1 MSVICPTIT
10 AFDPHEYRAQIEQ
23 VEGFAKRIH
32 IDLMDGDFAPSVSPD
47 LTTVWWPDNLVADIH
62 LMYRYPES
70 QIEELQKLK
79 PNLVVVHFEADM
91 NHARFVEA
99 LHESGIKAGL
109 AILQE
114 TSVDEALDTI
124 KIYDHVLVFSGNLGY
139 HGGEVNLKLLGKVA
153 SIKQALPDIE
163 VAWDGGINAENA
175 HELAQAGVNVL
186 NVGGFIQKSD
196 DPLKAYK
203 QIESNLK

>member
-23 VEGFAKRIH
+23 VEGYAKRIH

-47 LTTVWWPDNLVADIH
+47 ISNVWWPDNLQADIH
-62 LMYRYPES
+62 LMYQHPEEH
-70 QIEELQKLK
+70 IEELQKLK
-79 PNLVVVHFEADM
+79 PNLVVVHYESDT

-114 TSVDEALDTI
+114 TSVDEALATI

-139 HGGEVNLKLLGKVA
+139 HGGEVNLKLIGKVA
-153 SIKQALPDIE
+153 SIKQALPKIE

-175 HELAQAGVNVL
+175 RELSQAGVDVL
-186 NVGGFIQKSD
+186 NVGGFIQKASD
-196 DPLKAYK
+196 PAKAYA
-203 QIESNLK
+203 QIESSLK